1 MTIEAWNIL
10 LSAAIL
16 ALLTGGGLWLKY
28 VVDQQL
34 KFKDTAI
41 EALEGVVKLKD
52 AHIATL
58 EDNTAPAIVEAYAKM
73 RQHANIMT
81 DESQKLSAQL
91 DALTK
96 EQQATQEMLVPK
108 ILLGEANGL
117 NRAYDLLAENV
128 WTLLF
133 PNGKTLDPKFSSD
146 DFTVVING
154 LLTTAERISE
164 EVQDRL
170 GTGTELTRS
179 LKP

>member
-81 DESQKLSAQL
+81 DESQKLSARTIFWRRTFGRCFSRMERH
-91 DALTK
+91 LTLSFHP
-96 EQQATQEMLVPK
+96 M
-108 ILLGEANGL
+108 
-117 NRAYDLLAENV
+117 
-128 WTLLF
+128 
-133 PNGKTLDPKFSSD
+133 
-146 DFTVVING
+146 
-154 LLTTAERISE
+154 IS
-164 EVQDRL
+164 Q
-170 GTGTELTRS
+170 
-179 LKP
+179 